1 MAAACWLIGS
11 LRLKRLLSREPESI
25 EEKKEE
31 ERDRRENENEE
42 TPKRGGQIMKILI
55 FDSHCARLGR
65 RESWGVDGSFIT
77 KDASVAWR
85 REAWQG

>member
-42 TPKRGGQIMKILI
+42 TPKRG
-55 FDSHCARLGR
+55 AR
-65 RESWGVDGSFIT
+65 
-77 KDASVAWR
+77 
-85 REAWQG
+85 